1 VMSMK
6 KQRTVLIVGGLVLVG
21 AASLLAYLRRQR
33 KDPSAC
39 PYGLRFSLDLPHPF
53 VTRPRL
59 REMLSPEP
67 GQRVLEVGPGTG
79 YYALQVARWL
89 EPSGTLDILDIQQEM
104 LDHTMHRA
112 RAMGVLNI
120 VPRWGEAQA
129 LPYPDHHFDSAYL
142 VATLGEVPDKGR
154 ALRELGRVLK
164 RGGRLVVGEVLL
176 DPHKVTFEELR
187 RLTDAG
193 GLDHERTLKG
203 TLGYFAAFRAT

>member
-1 VMSMK
+1 MSMK

-59 REMLSPEP
+59 REMLSPQP

-203 TLGYFAAFRAT
+203 ALGYFAAFRAT